1 VGIIVLLAFPAYRS
15 RFSHFPL
22 TLYGDM
28 PTVSFTPNI
37 QRHVSCPPTGVE
49 GDTVREAL
57 EAVFQG
63 NPRAR
68 TYVLDDQGAVRPHMV
83 VFVDGRQV
91 QDRRHLS
98 DRVTSNA
105 EIYVAQ
111 ALSGG

>member
-1 VGIIVLLAFPAYRS
+1 
-15 RFSHFPL
+15 
-22 TLYGDM
+22 M
-28 PTVSFTPNI
+28 PTITFTANI
-37 QRHVSCPPTGVE
+37 QRHVNCPPA
-49 GDTVREAL
+49 TVGGETVSEAL

-68 TYVLDDQGAVRPHMV
+68 GYVLDEQGAVRPHMV

-91 QDRRHLS
+91 KDRQHLS
-98 DRVTSNA
+98 DPVTSNA

>member
-1 VGIIVLLAFPAYRS
+1 
-15 RFSHFPL
+15 
-22 TLYGDM
+22 M

-37 QRHVSCPPTGVE
+37 QRHVSCAPAGVE
-49 GDTVREAL
+49 GDTVRQAL
-57 EAVFQG
+57 DAVFRG

-68 TYVLDDQGAVRPHMV
+68 AYVLDEQGAVRPHMV

-91 QDRRHLS
+91 SDRQNLS
-98 DRVTSNA
+98 DPVPRDG